1 MYAMKQSAPSVS
13 TPRQHYSY
21 LPLIIVAALLIVV
34 TSALVAWKIYHNHQ
48 VAADK
53 ARFAQAER
61 DISDLSR
68 QIVAAAGQPAK
79 TESDK
84 YCSRPNLKLDKGPL
98 SCDVEWVGFYPVAT
112 PEAATALFNSAKA
125 TSSSKWRPMTFR
137 SLDNASD
144 TTFDAIA
151 PDTGQKDN
159 YLRIIGRTR
168 VNDMECSQLGL
179 FYRSDELPFDGYLA
193 DSSSEYVLA
202 LVLSCGDY
210 AKIQH
215 YPMKS

>member
-1 MYAMKQSAPSVS
+1 MYAMKQPDPSVS

-48 VAADK
+48 VATDK

-98 SCDVEWVGFYPVAT
+98 SCDVMEIYYFSVNDASEGTQKLTDITKPINLKWRLV
-112 PEAATALFNSAKA
+112 K
-125 TSSSKWRPMTFR
+125 SSSSNNSGDGDAFVG
-137 SLDNASD
+137 LDYSSKTPYQQKNKYYQM
-144 TTFDAIA
+144 FD
-151 PDTGQKDN
+151 G
-159 YLRIIGRTR
+159 
-168 VNDMECSQLGL
+168 MECVSSYYLYDRDTLPSPDSYYTESGLVLGL
-179 FYRSDELPFDGYLA
+179 I
-193 DSSSEYVLA
+193 
-202 LVLSCGDY
+202 LSCGDY